1 MVNDGKIFSKLK
13 SLKFLDEVFKL
24 LVMKR
29 LLIMTFMSGCHP
41 PEVDGDDGDDSV
53 GDGNCIMMMVMMM
66 LLPGCL
72 YPGYL
77 LDTWIPF
84 CTLDIFWIPGY
95 PFVLW
100 ISFARLL
107 VPWISWNV
115 LSLLVSQMAV
125 FYAPNKVPPF
135 ETLTF

>member
-13 SLKFLDEVFKL
+13 SPEILDEVFKL

-29 LLIMTFMSGCHP
+29 LLIMTFMSGRQP

-53 GDGNCIMMMVMMM
+53 GNGNCIMMMVMMI
-66 LLPGCL
+66 LLTGCL

-100 ISFARLL
+100 IYFARLL

>member
-13 SLKFLDEVFKL
+13 SLKILDEVFKL
-24 LVMKR
+24 MVMKG
-29 LLIMTFMSGCHP
+29 LLITTFMSGRQP

-53 GDGNCIMMMVMMM
+53 GDGNYNDDGDDDAFAR
-66 LLPGCL
+66 L
-72 YPGYL
+72 
-77 LDTWIPF
+77 
-84 CTLDIFWIPGY
+84 LDIFWIHGY

-100 ISFARLL
+100 IYFARLL

-125 FYAPNKVPPF
+125 FYAPNKVPRF
-135 ETLTF
+135 ETLAF

>member
-53 GDGNCIMMMVMMM
+53 GDGNYNDDGDDDTFARLLVPWISFGYMDTLLYSGY

-77 LDTWIPF
+77 GTSSASLSHKWPSSMLPTRF
-84 CTLDIFWIPGY
+84 
-95 PFVLW
+95 
-100 ISFARLL
+100 LL
-107 VPWISWNV
+107 LKHSH
-115 LSLLVSQMAV
+115 
-125 FYAPNKVPPF
+125 FK
-135 ETLTF
+135 

>member
-1 MVNDGKIFSKLK
+1 
-13 SLKFLDEVFKL
+13 
-24 LVMKR
+24 MKR

-66 LLPGCL
+66 LLLGCL

-84 CTLDIFWIPGY
+84 CTLDIFCQVACTLDILERPQPPCLTNG
-95 PFVLW
+95 
-100 ISFARLL
+100 RLL
-107 VPWISWNV
+107 C
-115 LSLLVSQMAV
+115 SQQGS
-125 FYAPNKVPPF
+125 
-135 ETLTF
+135 TF